1 MKKRGLAGLL
11 ALALIL
17 ALAACGGTEA
27 QEDAAQDQKMEEAAP
42 PQEEETSETDGE
54 DGVPVTIE
62 GPETADDSQQLQEDE
77 PDLGS
82 RPAAP
87 AKEPET
93 GSRPADPAEKP
104 VYQPV
109 EDTKPQQPDKEP
121 ETPAQPAPAPPV
133 ESASGV
139 DLADFCASVTGD
151 QETWPALMA
160 VEGETL
166 DTFYAGLSAIATQQ
180 CLVQMAMISASGDE
194 IALVEVE
201 NSGDVQAVKDIFQAR
216 IDYQVGD
223 GTSPGGAWYPAPTEM
238 WRNESRIVSNGNFVM
253 LVAHT
258 GADAVV
264 EQFNALFD

>member
-17 ALAACGGTEA
+17 ALGACGGTEA

-82 RPAAP
+82 RPADP

-104 VYQPV
+104 IYQPV

-121 ETPAQPAPAPPV
+121 ETPAQPAPAPPA

-139 DLADFCASVTGD
+139 DLRRPLPCSPTLPPGPVPPERWPWRVRRWIRSMRDSPPSPPSSVWCR
-151 QETWPALMA
+151 WP
-160 VEGETL
+160 
-166 DTFYAGLSAIATQQ
+166 
-180 CLVQMAMISASGDE
+180 
-194 IALVEVE
+194 
-201 NSGDVQAVKDIFQAR
+201 
-216 IDYQVGD
+216 
-223 GTSPGGAWYPAPTEM
+223 
-238 WRNESRIVSNGNFVM
+238 
-253 LVAHT
+253 
-258 GADAVV
+258 
-264 EQFNALFD
+264 